1 VEVVR
6 LAKRHTPRVGE
17 RLIDELRE
25 ALAAQTVT
33 VPAEKT
39 AGCVIA
45 EFAQELDRLARR
57 DQLERAIDALSGSHP
72 QGAGRALIPGIGVKI
87 GARTLTEIGDV
98 NRFAT
103 AAQPTSYGR
112 APSHL
117 PVRSSIRSEQKSR
130 RGNQRLKNALWL
142 SAFCSLRNERSSP
155 TTAANE
161 ARATS
166 TAPPSSVSPTGAATH
181 PQAAPN
187 GLAYGDYSG
196 RQSPPAAETVE
207 IAA

>member
-1 VEVVR
+1 MALARSRFAEVSPSREVR
-6 LAKRHTPRVGE
+6 LRSSDAPTEVCPPPARPLVVKPNEGTLIVIVMGCIHTIGPSG
-17 RLIDELRE
+17 
-25 ALAAQTVT
+25 
-33 VPAEKT
+33 PACCSVRTGRGRWSARKSHEW
-39 AGCVIA
+39 A
-45 EFAQELDRLARR
+45 ARR
-57 DQLERAIDALSGSHP
+57 NG
-72 QGAGRALIPGIGVKI
+72 
-87 GARTLTEIGDV
+87 GARILTEIGDV
-98 NRFAT
+98 NRF
-103 AAQPTSYGR
+103 PTPSSSPLRGR
-112 APSHL
+112 PSHP
-117 PVRSSIRSEQKSR
+117 PVRQLIRSEQRSPTR
-130 RGNQRLKNALWL
+130 QPAA